1 MPRGRF
7 RSLPAFG
14 ASLGFLCGFWLLLFV
29 AAPAQGQVQK
39 LIGGVTFCLGFHV
52 NSSNQ
57 TLYHIQNFNSR
68 LGIKITRLRMWDA
81 NGTRIRNFP
90 SPSNPFPTG
99 FRQRLPPRQSTTLT
113 TAGQFGDTPQVNPL
127 QVLIEWKVEGK
138 KPAFPPEV
146 TRVRVTP
153 NSVVP
158 ISCEIGDRD
167 VLLE

>member
-14 ASLGFLCGFWLLLFV
+14 ASLGFLSGFWLLLFV

-39 LIGGVTFCLGFHV
+39 LIGGVTFCLGFHA
-52 NSSNQ
+52 NSDNQ
-57 TLYHIQNFNSR
+57 TVYHIQNFNSK
-68 LGIKITRLRMWDA
+68 LGIKITRLRMWNA

-90 SPSNPFPTG
+90 SPDPFPDG
-99 FRQRLPPRQSTTLT
+99 FKRRLPPRQSTTLT
-113 TAGQFGDTPQVNPL
+113 TAVVFADTAQMNPL
-127 QVLIEWKVEGK
+127 QVLIEWKVEGD
-138 KPAFPPEV
+138 KPAFPPDV

-158 ISCEIGDRD
+158 ISCKIGDRNF
-167 VLLE
+167 LLE